1 MIIFLVQVVLYV
13 TYSGVPCRV
22 EPAQHPHQMVTQ
34 KVAVWHVP
42 LLRVDICRHH
52 HGEPL
57 PDSRT
62 FKFRGNDA
70 KDPRQIDAAVADG
83 WCWGAEAEGE
93 AIAGD
98 AHSATLSTQSA
109 PEYREYELIWLLQQ
123 RLRAVSWP
131 HCCGACAACSH
142 CSATACDLS
151 GLDHSHAAIPQRVTR
166 ASCAQLLRFVLGAA
180 CR

>member
-131 HCCGACAACSH
+131 HCW
-142 CSATACDLS
+142 
-151 GLDHSHAAIPQRVTR
+151 R
-166 ASCAQLLRFVLGAA
+166 LRCMQPLRGHGMGVV
-180 CR
+180 RP